1 MSSDAYEN
9 FADRY
14 DWMKLKNP
22 AREEFFRRIFSE
34 HGVTRVLDC
43 SCGTGQD
50 LIMFHSL
57 GCEVAGSD
65 LSPAML
71 DQAKKNLD
79 GAGLD
84 ITIQK
89 TDFRELEANFDSS
102 FDAVVCLSS
111 SINEI
116 LEDAEALRALRSMK
130 SVLRPGGIL
139 VFDQGLSDAVIKER
153 PAFDPIVNNRDFSR
167 LFTMGYTE
175 EFMTVN
181 IFDFIHTE
189 DRYDFRKSSV
199 CLRIRLQDDWKQLIR
214 EAGYEKAGFF
224 GDWNLAHYDT
234 AVSRRLIA
242 VARK

>member
-1 MSSDAYEN
+1 MIPDVYESL
-9 FADRY
+9 ADRY

-22 AREEFFRRIFSE
+22 MREEFFRRIFSE
-34 HGVTRVLDC
+34 HGVTRILDC
-43 SCGTGQD
+43 SCGTGRD

-71 DQAKKNLD
+71 NQAKKNLA
-79 GAGLD
+79 GASLD
-84 ITIQK
+84 ITLQK
-89 TDFRELEANFDSS
+89 ADFRELEANFNSS

-116 LEDAEALRALRSMK
+116 LEDAEALRALKSMK

-139 VFDQGLSDAVIKER
+139 IFDQGLSDAVMKDR
-153 PAFDPIVNNRDFSR
+153 PAFEPIVNNRDFSR
-167 LFTMGYTE
+167 LFTMVYTE

-189 DRYDFRKSSV
+189 DRCDFRKSSV
-199 CLRIRLQDDWKQLIR
+199 RLRIRLQDKWKQLIH
-214 EAGYEKAGFF
+214 ETGYEKAGFF
-224 GDWNLAHYDT
+224 GDWDFAPYDT